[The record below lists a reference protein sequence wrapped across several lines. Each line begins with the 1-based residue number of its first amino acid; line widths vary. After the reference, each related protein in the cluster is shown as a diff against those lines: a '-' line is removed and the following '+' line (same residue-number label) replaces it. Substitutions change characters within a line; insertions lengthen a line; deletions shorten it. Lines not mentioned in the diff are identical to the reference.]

1 MNCAICKAEL
11 SMGHVNH
18 IVDLKE
24 RIIIIKSVP
33 ANVCMQ
39 CGEYFVDTETAVK
52 LETIVEEAKKNKAE
66 IFVAKY
72 NELVA

>member
-11 SMGHVNH
+11 SKGYVNH

-24 RIIIIKSVP
+24 RIIIIKNVP
-33 ANVCMQ
+33 ASICMQ
-39 CGEYFVDTETAVK
+39 CGEYFVDTETATK